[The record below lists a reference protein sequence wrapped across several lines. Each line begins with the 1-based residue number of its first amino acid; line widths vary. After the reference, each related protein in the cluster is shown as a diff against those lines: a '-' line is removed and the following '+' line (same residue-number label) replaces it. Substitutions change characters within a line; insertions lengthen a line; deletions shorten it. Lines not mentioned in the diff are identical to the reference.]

1 MAFFDKIIKKY
12 EKTLDLPPY
21 GRSIFRVS
29 RGHSIENEVA
39 MKINQVEEL
48 VGITKKNIRF
58 YEEQGLLNPDRN
70 PENGYR
76 DYSLTD
82 VDCLLKIKL
91 LRKIDVPIEEIKRL
105 ETGSVSFKECM
116 ETQSKK
122 LSDQRDNTEL
132 MMGLCEK
139 LSNEV
144 TDYNRIDASAYLDE
158 LKQLEKGGAVF
169 MDLSKSD
176 VSRKSMTGAVIAAAC
191 FIAFMLLVI
200 IAVVIGA
207 INDPIP
213 IPVLLL
219 FVVVPVIMIIATVT
233 ALIQRIAEIKK
244 GEAYEARKY

>member
-1 MAFFDKIIKKY
+1 
-12 EKTLDLPPY
+12 
-21 GRSIFRVS
+21 
-29 RGHSIENEVA
+29 
-39 MKINQVEEL
+39 
-48 VGITKKNIRF
+48 
-58 YEEQGLLNPDRN
+58 
-70 PENGYR
+70 
-76 DYSLTD
+76 
-82 VDCLLKIKL
+82 
-91 LRKIDVPIEEIKRL
+91 
-105 ETGSVSFKECM
+105 
-116 ETQSKK
+116 
-122 LSDQRDNTEL
+122 
-132 MMGLCEK
+132 
-139 LSNEV
+139 
-144 TDYNRIDASAYLDE
+144 
-158 LKQLEKGGAVF
+158 